1 MAREIIEVIIPAD
14 LDGLPDGST
23 RFAAIEASAT
33 ADQTGAE
40 IKTAYEAQANAYS
53 DTKDTKLTGIEDS
66 ATADQTGIEVQS
78 LVTGLADADR
88 VLIGSEP
95 LSGEKKIYG
104 IHRNAAGSLELDSED
119 TAEV

>member
-14 LDGLPDGST
+14 TDGLAEGTVNKYDTGVPPADLDALPDGAA
-23 RFAAIEASAT
+23 RFAAAEAGAT
-33 ADQTGAE
+33 ADQTGLE
-40 IKTAYEAQANAYS
+40 M
-53 DTKDTKLTGIEDS
+53 
-66 ATADQTGIEVQS
+66 QTDIV
-78 LVTGLADADR
+78 GLADADR